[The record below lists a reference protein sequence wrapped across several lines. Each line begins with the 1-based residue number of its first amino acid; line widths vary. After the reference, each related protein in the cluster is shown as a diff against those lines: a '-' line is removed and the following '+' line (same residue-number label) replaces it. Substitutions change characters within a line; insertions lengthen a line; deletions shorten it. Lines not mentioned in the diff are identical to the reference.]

1 MKIGDWIKDYRLK
14 HDNMSLQA
22 FADLSGF
29 SKAYVAIL
37 EKGVNPSTGKP
48 VSPTMTTFEKI
59 ARVAG
64 MDVNDFIAMLDK
76 DQTITLGFDVT
87 KIPGYIPMPIENR
100 KIPIVGTVKCGLN
113 GLAFE
118 YIDGYVFIDEYIA
131 GDIMAFRCKGD
142 SMKDVGISDGD
153 IAIVRKQCNV
163 ENGELAVVI
172 INGDEGTLKRI
183 RHHDGIL
190 VLEAANQEYP
200 PRIFAG
206 EEINIVKII
215 GKVLEVRKKF

>member
-1 MKIGDWIKDYRLK
+1 MITLYDRIKARSEQL
-14 HDNMSLQA
+14 NMSQEELACKLGYKSLSSINKIEKGENDIPQSKIIA
-22 FADLSGF
+22 FA
-29 SKAYVAIL
+29 KAL
-37 EKGVNPSTGKP
+37 D
-48 VSPTMTTFEKI
+48 TTPGALMGWDE
-59 ARVAG
+59 
-64 MDVNDFIAMLDK
+64 DVL
-76 DQTITLGFDVT
+76 DVT
-87 KIPGYIPMPIENR
+87 KIPGYIPMPIENK
-100 KIPIVGTVKCGLN
+100 KIPIVGTVKCGPN

-118 YIDGYVFIDEYIA
+118 YTDGYVFIDEDIA

-172 INGDEGTLKRI
+172 INGNEGTLKRI

-190 VLEAANQEYP
+190 VLEAANQEYS

>member
-1 MKIGDWIKDYRLK
+1 MITLYDRIKARREQL
-14 HDNMSLQA
+14 NMSQEELACKLGYKSRSSINKIEKGENDIPQSKIIA
-22 FADLSGF
+22 FA
-29 SKAYVAIL
+29 KAL
-37 EKGVNPSTGKP
+37 D
-48 VSPTMTTFEKI
+48 TTPGALMGWDE
-59 ARVAG
+59 
-64 MDVNDFIAMLDK
+64 DVL
-76 DQTITLGFDVT
+76 DVT
-87 KIPGYIPMPIENR
+87 KIPGYIPMPIENK
-100 KIPIVGTVKCGLN
+100 KIPIVGTVKCGPN

-118 YIDGYVFIDEYIA
+118 YTDGYVFIDEDIA

-172 INGDEGTLKRI
+172 INGNEGTLKRI

-190 VLEAANQEYP
+190 VLEAANQEYS

>member
-1 MKIGDWIKDYRLK
+1 MSSIKEVIRSLAQAKALNLPKLESELGFGNGTISKWDTSSPSADKLQIVADY
-14 HDNMSLQA
+14 
-22 FADLSGF
+22 F
-29 SKAYVAIL
+29 
-37 EKGVNPSTGKP
+37 GV
-48 VSPTMTTFEKI
+48 TT
-59 ARVAG
+59 
-64 MDVNDFIAMLDK
+64 DFL
-76 DQTITLGFDVT
+76 LGREFDVT
-87 KIPGYIPMPIENR
+87 KIPGYMPLPIENK
-100 KIPIVGTVKCGLN
+100 KIPIVGTVKCGPN

-118 YIDGYVFIDEYIA
+118 YIEGYVFVDENITGEA
-131 GDIMAFRCKGD
+131 IAFRCKGD
-142 SMKDVGISDGD
+142 SMKDIGIADGD
-153 IAIVRKQCNV
+153 IAIVRKQCDV

-206 EEINIVKII
+206 EEINIVKIV

>member
-1 MKIGDWIKDYRLK
+1 MSSIKEVIR
-14 HDNMSLQA
+14 SLAQA
-22 FADLSGF
+22 KGLNLP
-29 SKAYVAIL
+29 KL
-37 EKGVNPSTGKP
+37 EL
-48 VSPTMTTFEKI
+48 E
-59 ARVAG
+59 
-64 MDVNDFIAMLDK
+64 
-76 DQTITLGFDVT
+76 LGFGNGTISKWDNSSPSADKLQIVADYFSVTTDFLLGREIDVT
-87 KIPGYIPMPIENR
+87 KIPGYVSMPVENK
-100 KIPIVGTVKCGLN
+100 KIPIIGSVKCGPD

-118 YIDGYVFIDEYIA
+118 YIEGYVFIDENIT
-131 GDIMAFRCKGD
+131 GEVIAFRCKGD
-142 SMKDVGISDGD
+142 SMKDMGIADGD
-153 IAIVRKQCNV
+153 IAIVRKQCDV

-190 VLEAANQEYP
+190 ALEAANQEYS